1 MIILRIT
8 IQKKSSESF
17 SLWHGET
24 IEHGFGKSAAPFF
37 LFFCTGRRHHPW
49 QPLPN
54 QSINQ
59 SIKKNKA
66 NNKSINHFSA
76 RLLGTKIH
84 TETSSHRLSPS
95 LVQLI

>member
-24 IEHGFGKSAAPFF
+24 IEHCFGKSAAPFF

-49 QPLPN
+49 QPLQIN

-59 SIKKNKA
+59 LKKIKQTINQSITSLLDFWVQ
-66 NNKSINHFSA
+66 KSTP
-76 RLLGTKIH
+76 RLA
-84 TETSSHRLSPS
+84 
-95 LVQLI
+95 LIDCHLHWCS